1 MQNNEQNKLI
11 LEERKRLNMTG
22 VESVDSFSD
31 TIIKLTVGGS
41 QSQIGGERLKILT
54 YNKSTGALTVDGF
67 INEIKYNSKKQP
79 LLKRLFK

>member
-1 MQNNEQNKLI
+1 MQNNEPSKLI

-31 TIIKLTVGGS
+31 TIIKLNVGGS
-41 QSQIGGERLKILT
+41 QGQIGGERLKILT

>member
-1 MQNNEQNKLI
+1 MQNNESNKLI

-31 TIIKLTVGGS
+31 SVIKLTISGS
-41 QSQIGGERLKILT
+41 QAQIGGERLKILT

-67 INEIKYNSKKQP
+67 INDIKYNCKKQP
-79 LLKRLFK
+79 LLKRFFK

>member
-1 MQNNEQNKLI
+1 MQNNEPNKLI

>member
-1 MQNNEQNKLI
+1 MQNNEPNKLI

-31 TIIKLTVGGS
+31 TTIKLTVGGS

-67 INEIKYNSKKQP
+67 INEIKYNTKKQP